1 VRTTGVFLALT
12 GAAVIILFIL
22 YTVLE
27 TLVTVPFWI
36 KVGLTLLIVGGG
48 LLIVSL
54 IKERRSDAEKEPY
67 GGIEK

>member
-1 VRTTGVFLALT
+1 
-12 GAAVIILFIL
+12 
-22 YTVLE
+22 
-27 TLVTVPFWI
+27 VPFWI

>member
-1 VRTTGVFLALT
+1 MRTMGIFLALT
-12 GAAVIILFIL
+12 GAAVIILYIL

-36 KVGLTLLIVGGG
+36 KVGLALLIVGGG

-54 IKERRSDAEKEPY
+54 IKERRSDAENEPY
-67 GGIEK
+67 GGIKK

>member
-1 VRTTGVFLALT
+1 MT

>member
-1 VRTTGVFLALT
+1 MRTTGVFLALT

>member
-1 VRTTGVFLALT
+1 MRTTGVFLALT

-36 KVGLTLLIVGGG
+36 KVGWTLLIVGGG